1 MRFLL
6 FNIVVGVALAY
17 LLVIDRQDRAVI
29 DPGTIESPTAS
40 VSGLP
45 SDPLPSAGPP
55 ASSPLPPEPAQI
67 APALTAPARLVPA
80 RLVPDIR
87 AVPDLETPPPDDAG
101 PTVSAPAATGRP
113 SSDQALAVRATEPHT
128 AEHDL
133 STLRAGAGRAEANV
147 APARTAMPARSRTTT
162 PLSAAARGRDLRALA
177 RDMESRFLTGLR

>member
-17 LLVIDRQDRAVI
+17 LLVIDRQDRAAI
-29 DPGTIESPTAS
+29 DPDTIGSPAAS
-40 VSGLP
+40 LSGLP

-55 ASSPLPPEPAQI
+55 ASSPLPLE
-67 APALTAPARLVPA
+67 PALTTAARVVPA

-87 AVPDLETPPPDDAG
+87 AVPDLETPPPADAG

-147 APARTAMPARSRTTT
+147 APARTAMPAPSRTTT
-162 PLSAAARGRDLRALA
+162 PSSAAARGRDLRALA